1 MERGNIKVGTFGGHS
16 LHAFTTKAGTVDFLV
31 WGAAQIGKWGV
42 QDHQAYAID
51 LEAGIQPT
59 FFPKLKP
66 WFRGGFYRGSG
77 DNSANDNTHG
87 TFFQVLPTPRPF
99 AKVPFFNMMNNQEV
113 FGTLT
118 LRPHSKVTI
127 ISEFHAL
134 RLAAKNDLWYLG
146 GGAFQPWS
154 FGYVGR
160 ATNGARSLANLYD
173 TGVEVRVN
181 PRFTLAPYFGFVQ
194 GRAVMST
201 IYPTGTNA
209 MLGYMDVNYRF

>member
-1 MERGNIKVGTFGGHS
+1 MSCPRGKDGQHEHGEPVRKPDGVGRH
-16 LHAFTTKAGTVDFLV
+16 HVRRA
-31 WGAAQIGKWGV
+31 
-42 QDHQAYAID
+42 
-51 LEAGIQPT
+51 
-59 FFPKLKP
+59 
-66 WFRGGFYRGSG
+66 
-77 DNSANDNTHG
+77 
-87 TFFQVLPTPRPF
+87 
-99 AKVPFFNMMNNQEV
+99 
-113 FGTLT
+113 

-209 MLGYMDVNYRF
+209 MLGYMEVNYRF